1 MATECVVLGGK
12 FEFENEGV
20 PGVSC
25 GWQYIAES
33 REKFAPC
40 SAAYQPRP
48 VSVRE
53 LVLGRST
60 MLPLLF
66 FVCLLP
72 FLVTNAL
79 LIARLALNTL
89 RARYGPLWPRS
100 KSHFATISQPS
111 TMQRLVSYLL
121 SVANPPDVDR
131 TEDALDDKPA
141 PIAPEVTSPGV
152 KQPLEYLLAFDVEAT
167 CVQGTRLEL

>member
-1 MATECVVLGGK
+1 MAVRV
-12 FEFENEGV
+12 EFATLDEDR
-20 PGVSC
+20 SL
-25 GWQYIAES
+25 
-33 REKFAPC
+33 R
-40 SAAYQPRP
+40 
-48 VSVRE
+48 
-53 LVLGRST
+53 LVLQLISQGRRVFSLLVPGRST

-89 RARYGPLWPRS
+89 RARYGPLWPSS
-100 KSHFATISQPS
+100 KSQFATLPRPS

-121 SVANPPDVDR
+121 SVTNPPDDVDR
-131 TEDALDDKPA
+131 TEDALDDKPT
-141 PIAPEVTSPGV
+141 PIAVEVASPGV

-167 CVQGTRLEL
+167 CVQGTRLELCLWSQLTPF

>member
-1 MATECVVLGGK
+1 
-12 FEFENEGV
+12 
-20 PGVSC
+20 
-25 GWQYIAES
+25 
-33 REKFAPC
+33 
-40 SAAYQPRP
+40 
-48 VSVRE
+48 
-53 LVLGRST
+53 

-89 RARYGPLWPRS
+89 RARYGPFWPRS
-100 KSHFATISQPS
+100 KSHFATIPRPS
-111 TMQRLVSYLL
+111 TMQRLVTYLL
-121 SVANPPDVDR
+121 NVANPPDDVDH

-152 KQPLEYLLAFDVEAT
+152 KQPLDYLLAFDVEAT
-167 CVQGTRLEL
+167 CVQGT